1 MIFFLKNLKIFDFKR
16 ELRFYSLNLSVIC
29 DYDFAKFKIFFLKN

>member
-16 ELRFYSLNLSVIC
+16 ELRFYSLNLSVIQTLLNL
-29 DYDFAKFKIFFLKN
+29 KFFFKN